1 MAKKTVDIAAMLGKQ
16 FANVP
21 ESGTAGREQ
30 LRYIGIG
37 QLDDDPNNFYSVDG
51 LEELAGNIELCGLQ
65 QPIRVREMADGRY
78 TIVSGHRRR
87 AALRKLVDEGREQ
100 YREIPCIVEREE
112 GVSPAMAE
120 LRLIYANADTR
131 QLSSA
136 DIAKQAERVET
147 LLYQLKEEGVAF
159 PGRMRDHVAQAC
171 KISKSKL
178 ARLKVIREN
187 LIPLWAGLYGK
198 NEIAEDTA
206 YELARLGEDYQL
218 KLYQLRDGG
227 SGVYAGIIRAYAGA
241 LAALDAIQC
250 PNGADCCSNAD
261 HMWQRLLKRDDAFKN
276 CDGRY
281 GRTAACCKG
290 CPALLKCKYAC
301 PAFAEEIAA
310 AKAKQKEGRKAEK
323 TERQAK
329 AEARIAAVAA
339 GWARL
344 GQARKLARMEMAD
357 LVKAICPDANKYD
370 LAWRVERWTEYER
383 GTGITE
389 TSQTLAD
396 CLSGDGLLR
405 AADALRCS
413 TDYLLGRADDP
424 RPFAGAWI
432 GAAEETP
439 EEGRFLFV
447 CDAFGNV
454 QPSVYWNGGYMDAA
468 PGSLANRVLP
478 QVRYWMYQPALPG
491 GMKRCGQE
499 TLDNIMKHKEAFQ

>member
-21 ESGTAGREQ
+21 EPGTAGREQ
-30 LRYIGIG
+30 IRYIDIG
-37 QLDDDPNNFYSVDG
+37 RLDDDPNNFYSLDG
-51 LEELAGNIELCGLQ
+51 LEKLAGNIELCGLQ
-65 QPIRVREMADGRY
+65 QPLRVREGQGGRY

-87 AALRKLVDEGREQ
+87 AALGKLVEEGREQ
-100 YREIPCIVEREE
+100 YREIPCIVERGED
-112 GVSPAMAE
+112 VSPAMGE

-136 DIAKQAERVET
+136 ELAKQAERVEA
-147 LLYQLKEEGVAF
+147 LLYQLKEEGAAF

-171 KISKSKL
+171 KVSKSKL

-218 KLYQLRDGG
+218 KLYQLQDGKP
-227 SGVYAGIIRAYAGA
+227 GVYAGTIKAYAGA

-250 PNGADCCSNAD
+250 PNGEQCCTNAGN
-261 HMWQRLLKRDDAFKN
+261 MWQRLLKRDYASKN

-281 GRTAACCKG
+281 GRTATCCKG
-290 CPALLKCKYAC
+290 CPALLKCKHAC
-301 PAFAEEIAA
+301 PAFAEGIAA
-310 AKAKQKEGRKAEK
+310 AKAKQKEARKAEK
-323 TERQAK
+323 TGRQAE
-329 AEARIAAVAA
+329 AEAHIAAVAA
-339 GWARL
+339 GWARF
-344 GQARKLARMEMAD
+344 GQARKLAKIKMAE
-357 LVKAICPDANKYD
+357 LAKAIRPDANKYD

-468 PGSLANRVLP
+468 PGSLANHVLT
-478 QVRYWMYQPALPG
+478 QIRYWMYQPALPG

-499 TLDNIMKHKEAFQ
+499 TLDDIMKHKEAFQ